1 MSTRYEHNPENGWPK
16 SNGMTVP
23 DGYFENF
30 TRRMMQQLPDR
41 ERESESTS
49 RPRRKLWLTIK
60 PYVYMAAMF
69 AGIYLMLNIFTL
81 TTGLRD
87 DQSAAATGGSLLA
100 EVVNTG
106 TSSYVDEY
114 ISMSDYDLYNDL
126 YEAGYEIPE

>member
-1 MSTRYEHNPENGWPK
+1 MSTAYEHNPENGWPK

-23 DGYFENF
+23 DGYFEDF

-41 ERESESTS
+41 ERETESE
-49 RPRRKLWLTIK
+49 RPRRKLWLTLR

-81 TTGLRD
+81 TTGLRGD
-87 DQSAAATGGSLLA
+87 KNAAASEGTLLA

-114 ISMSDYDLYNDL
+114 ISMSNYDLYNDL